1 MCNNKY
7 SFKSNTM
14 KSKYLLIFILIFIFG
29 NVKSQITDNETVLR
43 KIEKDTITGWKTG
56 GVFAITGSQTS
67 LTNWSAGG
75 ENSISLNALLSV
87 FANYKKGK
95 GAWDNSLDVGYGLMK
110 QGWGDE
116 IPFSKTDD
124 KVDLMSK
131 FGYRAFKSWYYAALF
146 NVKTQ
151 MTPGYKLPTDTVKI
165 SNFLAPAYVIAA
177 IGMDYK
183 PDNHLSVF
191 IAPLTAKWT
200 IVNDPVLSAAGAFG
214 VNPGEILKTEFGGYI
229 RFIYTKNNFTAPFL
243 KNISFTTKL
252 DLYSNYLKDPQFI
265 DVNWETLIAMKVN
278 KYITISLI
286 THLIYDFDIK
296 FVSDVTGDPVDK
308 VQFKEIFGVGFSYK
322 F

>member
-7 SFKSNTM
+7 LFKSNTM

>member
-1 MCNNKY
+1 MKQKLLFAITF
-7 SFKSNTM
+7 SFLCSM
-14 KSKYLLIFILIFIFG
+14 ALAQ
-29 NVKSQITDNETVLR
+29 VTDGETVLR
-43 KIEKDTITGWKTG
+43 KQEKDTITGWRTG

-75 ENSISLNALLSV
+75 ENAISANALFSV
-87 FANYKKGK
+87 FANYKKNK
-95 GAWDNSLDVGYGLMK
+95 LAWANSLDMGYGMMK
-110 QGWGDE
+110 QGLGND

-124 KVDLMSK
+124 KIDLLSK
-131 FGYRAFKSWYYAALF
+131 FGYQAFKSWYYAALF

-151 MTPGYKLPTDTVKI
+151 MTPGYKTPTDTIKI

-177 IGMDYK
+177 LGMDYK
-183 PDNHLSVF
+183 PGNNLSIF
-191 IAPLTAKWT
+191 IAPVTAKWT
-200 IVNDPVLSAAGAFG
+200 IVNDEILSLAGAFG
-214 VNPGEILKTEFGGYI
+214 VDPGKKLKSEFGGYI
-229 RFIYTKNNFTAPFL
+229 RMIYSKNDFKSSFL
-243 KNISFTTKL
+243 KNISFTTKV

-286 THLIYDFDIK
+286 AHLIYDYDIK
-296 FVSDVTGDPVDK
+296 FPSELNVAGVDK